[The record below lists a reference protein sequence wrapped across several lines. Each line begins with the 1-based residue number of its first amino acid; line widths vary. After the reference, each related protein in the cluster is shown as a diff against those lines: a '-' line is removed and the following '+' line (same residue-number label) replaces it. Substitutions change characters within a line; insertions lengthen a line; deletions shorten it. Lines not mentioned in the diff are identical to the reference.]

1 MEVLLYIIVTVA
13 IALSAGFLIRK
24 LLLGKLSAAEGKE
37 FPALREGIVYFYSP
51 RCKVCMREEKEIKKL
66 EGEVEVLH
74 VNVEEEEGR
83 KLAREM
89 GVLMVPAFLFV
100 REGRVVKVSAG
111 FVSGEKLLEVW
122 DSLKSQREGV
132 K

>member
-1 MEVLLYIIVTVA
+1 MEVIFYVTLTVIV
-13 IALSAGFLIRK
+13 ALIVGRLIRK
-24 LLLGKLSAAEGKE
+24 FLLGKLSSAEGKE

-74 VNVEEEEGR
+74 VNVEEEEGK
-83 KLAREM
+83 KLAKEM
-89 GVLMVPAFLFV
+89 GVLMVPAFLFI

-111 FVSGEKLLEVW
+111 FIKGEKLLELW
-122 DSLKSQREGV
+122 DSLKNKR
-132 K
+132 